1 MGVLTATDFLHYD
14 MPGHRQ
20 ESRAACTVT
29 RGEAPVAIGSGAV
42 DAKVA
47 AWMARTVETIRAD
60 DSILS
65 AARLMCGSHIH
76 RLFVIDDERK
86 PIGVVST
93 LDLVSAMVLA
103 FEE

>member
-1 MGVLTATDFLHYD
+1 MD
-14 MPGHRQ
+14 
-20 ESRAACTVT
+20 
-29 RGEAPVAIGSGAV
+29 GSYGG
-42 DAKVA
+42 DDP
-47 AWMARTVETIRAD
+47 AD

-65 AARLMCGSHIH
+65 AARQMCGSHIH
-76 RLFVIDDERK
+76 RLFVIDDEGK